1 MIEHNPLLQN
11 IVRFALEEDLGSGD
25 LTTDAIIDSEKK
37 GKAFLIS
44 KENIVLAGLFIFK
57 KVFLELN
64 REIEFET
71 YYDEGELIPAG
82 KNICLI
88 KGQLLSILKAE
99 RTALNLLQRMS
110 GIASLTKKYVEKVE
124 PFGVKILDTR
134 KTAPGLRWIDKYA
147 VRTGGGC
154 NHRFGLF
161 DGILIKD
168 NHIAAGGSIRRAV
181 DLARKGNPNNLKVEV
196 EVETLAEAE
205 EALQA
210 GADILLL
217 DNMTITQMKEVVRMI
232 NGRVMLE
239 ASGGI
244 TLDTIK
250 DVAKTGVNTIS
261 IGALTHSA
269 KAADL
274 SLEISPDTSNAPG

>member
-44 KENIVLAGLFIFK
+44 QESIVLAGLFIFK

-71 YYDEGELIPAG
+71 YYDEGESIPAG

-147 VRTGGGC
+147 VRTGGGF

-181 DLARKGNPNNLKVEV
+181 DLAGKGNPNNLKIEV

-217 DNMTITQMKEVVRMI
+217 DNMTVTQMKEIVRVI

-274 SLEISPDTSNAPG
+274 SLEISPDTSNAPE